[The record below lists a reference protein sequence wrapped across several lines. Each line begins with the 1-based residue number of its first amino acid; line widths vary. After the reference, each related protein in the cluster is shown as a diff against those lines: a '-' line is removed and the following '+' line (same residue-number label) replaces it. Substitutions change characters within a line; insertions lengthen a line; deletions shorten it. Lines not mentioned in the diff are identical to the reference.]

1 MPPPGRVVT
10 RSETGRIAAD
20 RERVAP
26 EAAIALEADLRK
38 ALGDAVD
45 FGASG
50 RALFATD
57 ASNYRQVPLGVV
69 SPRNRDEVIETV
81 RLCRAHE
88 VPIVPR
94 GGGTSLAG
102 QACNAAVA
110 IDFSRHLHHLIELDP
125 EARRARVE
133 PGCILDTLRDA
144 AEKHRLTFGP
154 DPATHDHNTL
164 GGMIG
169 NDSCGVH
176 SVTAHRTA
184 DNVERLTVLTYDGA
198 LLDLGPTDEAAL
210 ARILAG
216 GGREAEIYRGLL
228 ALRDRYGALIEA
240 RFPKIPRLV
249 SGFENLN
256 ALLPGRDFNVAR
268 AVTGTEGSCVLV
280 LDATLKLVPSP
291 RCKAL
296 ALLAFDDVF
305 AAADAVPSILAEHPA
320 ALEGFDGKSYAA
332 LKRIGAPGMDLYPAG
347 KGWLIVEAGGESKEE
362 AERNVRGI
370 AERSG
375 HGGRCRIVSDPA
387 AQKQIW
393 AGREASLGATAFV
406 AGQPAHWPGWEDS
419 AVPPDRLGPYMR
431 DLEALFARHGYT
443 AALYGHFGDG
453 VIHCRVDFDFRDE
466 AGIANYRAFMR
477 DAAQLVHGY
486 GGSLS
491 GEHGDGQARAELLNL
506 MYGPEL
512 VQAFREFK
520 SIWDPDNRMNPGKA
534 IEPFPIDSNLRLGPK
549 YQPPKLD
556 TYFGFAGDGGSFA
569 HATIR
574 CVGVGKCRRRQVG
587 EEVMCPSYLATGEE
601 KHCTRGRTHLLHEMV
616 RGEVIADGWRSDE
629 VEEALSLCLA
639 CKGCK
644 SDCPVGVDVATYKAE
659 FRAHHYQGR
668 LRPRAAYSMGL
679 IQIWA
684 KLAEPFP
691 AFANLLTQ
699 SKLLSPLAKAIAGI
713 DRRAPLPP
721 FARQSFRR
729 WFRKHKPA
737 AGERVLLW
745 PDTFNN
751 HFRPETAIAAVR
763 LLERAGFQVVIPSR
777 PLCCGRPLYDWGFLD
792 RAKRQFEAI
801 FACLADDIEAG
812 TPIIGLEPACTAAF
826 KDELPNLFP
835 NRPEAKRLSTQVVY
849 FADFVAARADR
860 FPTPDRGGKA
870 LVQPHCH
877 HHAVIGFDA
886 EKVLLDRLGVDV
898 ERPRQ
903 GCCGMAGA
911 YGVARETYEVGCKIG
926 ERVLLPRVR
935 ELPPDTLILADG
947 FSCREQIERHGG
959 RPTLHI
965 AQLLAERMLGPDR
978 APQTATD

>member
-1 MPPPGRVVT
+1 MRAANRAPSGRV
-10 RSETGRIAAD
+10 AAE
-20 RERVAP
+20 RESVAP
-26 EAAIALEADLRK
+26 EAARALETDLRK

-45 FGASG
+45 FGAAG

-57 ASNYRQVPLGVV
+57 ASNYRQVPIGVV
-69 SPRNRDEVIETV
+69 TPRNRDEAVETV
-81 RLCRAHE
+81 RLCRAHD
-88 VPIVPR
+88 VPILPR

-102 QACNAAVA
+102 QSCNVAVT
-110 IDFSRHLHHLIELDP
+110 IDFSRHLHHLIDLDP

-144 AEKHRLTFGP
+144 AEEHHLTFGP

-176 SVTAHRTA
+176 SVTAGRTA

-198 LLDLGPTDEAAL
+198 LLDLGRTDDAAL
-210 ARILAG
+210 AHILAG
-216 GGREAEIYRGLL
+216 GGRAAEIHRALL
-228 ALRDRYGALIEA
+228 ALRDRYAPLIEA

-249 SGFENLN
+249 SGFENLD
-256 ALLPGRDFNVAR
+256 ALLPGRDFNTAR
-268 AVTGTEGSCVLV
+268 AVTGTEGSCILI
-280 LDATLKLVPSP
+280 LDATLNLVPSP

-305 AAADAVPSILAEHPA
+305 AAADAVPSILAQKPA
-320 ALEGFDGKSYAA
+320 ALEGFDDKSYKA
-332 LKRIGAPGMDLYPAG
+332 LKRIGAPGMDLFPDG
-347 KGWLIVEAGGESKEE
+347 KGWLIVEAGGESEDE
-362 AERNVRGI
+362 AERNVRRI
-370 AERSG
+370 ADRSG
-375 HGGRCRIVSDPA
+375 HGGRSRIVSDPA
-387 AQKQIW
+387 AQKRIW

-419 AVPPDRLGPYMR
+419 AVPPDRLGAYMR
-431 DLEALFARHGYT
+431 DLEALFASHGYT

-453 VIHCRVDFDFRDE
+453 VIHGRVDFDFRDE
-466 AGIANYRAFMR
+466 AGIARYRNFMR
-477 DAAQLVHGY
+477 EAARLVHGY

-491 GEHGDGQARAELLNL
+491 GEHGDGQSRAELLGI

-512 VQAFREFK
+512 VGAFRQFK
-520 SIWDPDNRMNPGKA
+520 SIWDPGNRMNPGKA
-534 IEPFPIDSNLRLGPK
+534 IEPFPIDSNLRLGPG
-549 YQPPKLD
+549 YRPPRLD
-556 TYFGFAGDGGSFA
+556 THFGFPGDGGSFA

-587 EEVMCPSYLATGEE
+587 EEMMCPSYLATGEE
-601 KHCTRGRTHLLHEMV
+601 RHCTRGRTHLLHEMV
-616 RGEVIADGWRSDE
+616 RGEVIADGWRSEE

-679 IQIWA
+679 IQMWA
-684 KLAEPFP
+684 RLAEPFP
-691 AFANLLTQ
+691 ALANLLTR

-713 DRRAPLPP
+713 DPRASLPP
-721 FARQSFRR
+721 FARQTFRR
-729 WFRKHKPA
+729 WFRGRKPA
-737 AGERVLLW
+737 ASGEPVLLW

-763 LLERAGFQVVIPSR
+763 LLERAGFRVAIPPR

-792 RAKRQFEAI
+792 RAKRQFESI

-812 TPIIGLEPACTAAF
+812 TPIVGLEPACTAAF
-826 KDELPNLFP
+826 RDELPNLFP
-835 NRPEAKRLSTQVVY
+835 NRPEAKKLSKQVVY
-849 FADFVAARADR
+849 FADFVAANADR
-860 FPTPDRGGKA
+860 FPAPRRGGKA
-870 LVQPHCH
+870 LLQVHCH

-886 EKVLLDRLGVDV
+886 EKALLDRLGLDV
-898 ERPRQ
+898 ERPPQ

-911 YGVARETYEVGCKIG
+911 YGMARETYEVGRKIG

-935 ELPPDTLILADG
+935 QLPPDALILADG

-965 AQLLAERMLGPDR
+965 AQLLAERML
-978 APQTATD
+978 